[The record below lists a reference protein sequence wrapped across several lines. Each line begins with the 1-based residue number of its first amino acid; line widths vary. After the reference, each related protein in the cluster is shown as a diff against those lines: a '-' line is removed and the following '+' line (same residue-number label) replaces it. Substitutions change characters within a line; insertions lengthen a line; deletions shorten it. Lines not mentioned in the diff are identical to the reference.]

1 MLERYYLKPETI
13 DRIHASWLGEPIERY
28 VAWLT
33 EQGYA
38 ARSVY
43 HRVPMLMHFADYS
56 AARGAK
62 TWEELPGHVEAFVAA
77 WVREH
82 GRPCKDKE
90 AKRRVA
96 SAARNPVEQM
106 LRLLVPDSPG
116 HRRPPRPQPF
126 AESFPGFFDYLR
138 DERGLRPASIA
149 LYTHNLR
156 RLESYLEKIGL
167 REPRRAVTGG
177 AQRLLH

>member
-1 MLERYYLKPETI
+1 MLERYYRKPETI
-13 DRIHASWLGEPIERY
+13 DRIRASWLGKPIARY

-43 HRVPMLMHFADYS
+43 RRVPILMHFADYS

-62 TWEELPGHVEAFVAA
+62 TWEELSGHVEAFVVA

-90 AKRRVA
+90 AKRRAA
-96 SAARNPVEQM
+96 SAVRNPVEQM
-106 LRLLVPDSPG
+106 LRLLLPDYPG
-116 HRRPPRPQPF
+116 HRRISRSQPF
-126 AESFPGFFDYLR
+126 AESVPGFF
-138 DERGLRPASIA
+138 
-149 LYTHNLR
+149 
-156 RLESYLEKIGL
+156 
-167 REPRRAVTGG
+167 
-177 AQRLLH
+177 